1 MANDMTFGQISAVL
15 NSLQKQATGQI
26 IGEVTDTASFVSV
39 AQTLLKTGYDPVLS
53 AISQVLSRTIFS
65 IRPYTSKFAGLQV
78 SNQQYGNHVRKINF
92 LDRPFENDARN
103 TLADG
108 QSVDQYKVNKPLVL
122 QTNFYG
128 AEQFQKTLTIFRD
141 QLDCAFSG
149 PDEFQRFITGI
160 MTNASDMIEQA
171 HESVARATVCNL
183 IGGTVKGAADSV
195 IHLLTEYNNLTGL
208 ELTAQTVYTPENYSA
223 FIQWAYSRVASVSD
237 LMTER
242 TMKFQINVN
251 DKPIMRHTPYAR
263 QRVYLYAPEKRM
275 IESRVLA
282 DAFHDNYLSLAA
294 NELVNFWQSLDKPD
308 TINVKAS
315 YLDATTGG
323 VKTDTAGTATEK
335 VWGVIMDEEAAGYTV
350 VNQWSA
356 STPFNAV
363 GGYSNMVWHFTDRWW
378 NDNTEKVAVFL
389 LD

>member
-15 NSLQKQATGQI
+15 NSLQKQAAGQI

-65 IRPYTSKFAGLQV
+65 IRPYTRKFAGLQV

-103 TLADG
+103 TLVDG

-160 MTNASDMIEQA
+160 LTNASDMIEQA

-183 IGGTVKGAADSV
+183 IGGTVKGAANSV
-195 IHLLTEYNNLTGL
+195 IHLLSEYNNLTGL
-208 ELTAQTVYTPENYSA
+208 ELTAQTVYAPENYPA
-223 FIQWAYSRVASVSD
+223 FIHWAYSRVASVSD

-242 TMKFQINVN
+242 TMKFQINVSG
-251 DKPIMRHTPYAR
+251 KPIMRHTPYAR

-315 YLDATTGG
+315 YLDAATGG
-323 VKTDTAGTATEK
+323 VKTDTTGTATGK